1 MTKTRWEQY
10 KEKIEMDRPSLS
22 GPKSIMK
29 DPYLIKNVFSAE
41 KHKELQS
48 LAMFLWSTDKST
60 FDEGFG
66 RHQWTIWDKTHK
78 ENVEPLREF
87 HEALLPLAR
96 REFRS
101 DTLVPSWC
109 LISVYE
115 GEKARLWKHK
125 DDNACT
131 YHINYTIFHKTPW
144 DFYVEGVRFQP
155 EENDAVMSYG
165 NDQEHWREEF
175 PNPNNNLVSNAFF
188 FYTEPDHWFFK
199 HGPQYLYTHIRKNTN
214 SNNTMMESM

>member
-1 MTKTRWEQY
+1 M
-10 KEKIEMDRPSLS
+10 
-22 GPKSIMK
+22 KS
-29 DPYLIKNVFSAE
+29 PYLLKTVLPPE
-41 KHKELQS
+41 EHKALQN
-48 LAMFLWSTDKST
+48 LAMNLWATDKST

-66 RHQWTIWDKTHK
+66 RHQWAIWDGTHK
-78 ENVEPLREF
+78 ENTEPLKRF
-87 HEALLPLAR
+87 HEMLLPLAKE
-96 REFRS
+96 EFES
-101 DTLVPSWC
+101 ETMLPSWC

-144 DFYVEGVRFQP
+144 DFYIEGIKFEP
-155 EENDAVMSYG
+155 EENDAVISYG

-175 PNPNNNLVSNAFF
+175 PNPNNNLVANAFF

-199 HGPQYLYTHIRKNTN
+199 HGPQYLYTDIRKKVDSEETK
-214 SNNTMMESM
+214 TEVM